1 MSSDALVNKPPAPA
15 PAPGNAPAIEGA
27 APGGSAS
34 GSSVSGGASGGAT
47 EITPADLPP
56 RGRPTYEDP
65 PVGRWG
71 RFVQRLEQKFSELST
86 KNNFWHRLM
95 SWIFLPLAYRSGIKF
110 YNTQQQVEGEAFECV
125 VPFSRFNK
133 NWYNAMAGAALL
145 ANSEVAGGMY
155 IFQRCGSDY
164 TVVCKHLEY
173 KFRRPCVGPAIY
185 RVEPTEDIEPKV
197 ESGDEFNVTVNM
209 TILQAVVKKDEK
221 ERKVGESVA
230 TFHVTPKAK
239 YRARKAKQAERQKA
253 RTS

>member
-1 MSSDALVNKPPAPA
+1 MTAKSLPTAPNDPAVTDLA
-15 PAPGNAPAIEGA
+15 PEATGHL
-27 APGGSAS
+27 SA
-34 GSSVSGGASGGAT
+34 
-47 EITPADLPP
+47 ADLPP
-56 RGRPTYEDP
+56 RGRPVFADP
-65 PVGRWG
+65 EVGRWG
-71 RFVQRLEQKFSELST
+71 RFVRRWEMKLSELSV
-86 KNNFWHRLM
+86 KNNFWHRFL

-110 YNTQQQVEGEAFECV
+110 RRTQMTEGEPFECV

-173 KFRRPCVGPAIY
+173 TFRRPCVGPAIY

-197 ESGDEFNVTVNM
+197 ASGDEFNVTVDM
-209 TILQAVVKKDEK
+209 TILQAVVKKHEK
-221 ERKVGESVA
+221 ERRVGHCNA

-239 YRARKAKQAERQKA
+239 YRARKAKQAERQNVKQA
-253 RTS
+253 

>member
-1 MSSDALVNKPPAPA
+1 MSTDTAPQPTDA
-15 PAPGNAPAIEGA
+15 
-27 APGGSAS
+27 SAMTDLS
-34 GSSVSGGASGGAT
+34 PEV
-47 EITPADLPP
+47 TPADLPP
-56 RGRPTYEDP
+56 RGRPTFEDP

-71 RFVQRLEQKFSELST
+71 RFIQKWETKCSELST

-95 SWIFLPLAYRSGIKF
+95 SYVFLPLAYRSGIKF
-110 YNTQQQVEGEAFECV
+110 RRSEVAEASDDQPFECV

-173 KFRRPCVGPAIY
+173 TFRRPCVGPAIY

-197 ESGDEFNVTVNM
+197 ETGDEFNVTVDM
-209 TILQAVVKKDEK
+209 TILQAVVKKEEK
-221 ERKVGESVA
+221 ERRVGHCVA

-239 YRARKAKQAERQKA
+239 YRARKAKQAERQKQKSA
-253 RTS
+253 